1 MKYPSSE
8 LGKVLQ
14 MVITVAHHPRLY
26 DAEGLAGSLEV
37 SRATVYR
44 YIKEAQHLGVDL
56 VLVSG
61 KRRGCEVRNWP
72 QVRRL
77 VEIWYDLEVSR
88 NVVDPQSTFC

>member
-1 MKYPSSE
+1 MEQPLSE
-8 LGKVLQ
+8 LGKILQ
-14 MVITVAHHPRLY
+14 MVITVAHHPRLH
-26 DAEGLAGSLEV
+26 DAEDLARSVDV

-61 KRRGCEVRNWP
+61 KRRGYEVLNWP

-88 NVVDPQSTFC
+88 NVVDPQSTSC